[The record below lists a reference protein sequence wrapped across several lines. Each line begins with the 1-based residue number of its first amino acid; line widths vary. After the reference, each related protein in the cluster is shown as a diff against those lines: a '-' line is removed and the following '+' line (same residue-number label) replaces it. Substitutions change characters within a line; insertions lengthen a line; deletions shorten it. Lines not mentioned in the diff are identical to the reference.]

1 MSPKDAKDERGMPA
15 RHSEAS
21 DFSEH
26 NPDYKGPALARHA
39 AAQYTEYPLMPKP
52 VKDAKAKMDEAAELV
67 RELDEAAF
75 GIMDEYR
82 SAPREAQRK
91 AHEAVAAGDTP
102 ESTEVLDK
110 ELDSLAREYKDAL
123 AHRKAVEIHLVTLVD
138 RYHEVAEKHL
148 PVWRDAVAKE
158 LHKRAEPARIALA
171 KATGEARTVYG
182 LASAVEAMDRPRMK
196 RGERPMVSALQG
208 KDVPLQLQVDNARG
222 KKGPSYFPDTSKVF
236 DAMDGA
242 GMLASTYLRV
252 EGNAQLGQG
261 AIPEVLVTPV
271 ADMPEHDPEADRAEN
286 EHRREQL
293 ARARQMGMSDKRA
306 QEFFG
311 F

>member
-1 MSPKDAKDERGMPA
+1 MNPEDAKDERGMPA

-39 AAQYTEYPLMPKP
+39 AVQYTDYPLMPKP
-52 VKDAKAKMDEAAELV
+52 VKGAKAKMDEAAELV
-67 RELDEAAF
+67 RELDGAAF
-75 GIMDEYR
+75 DIMGEYR
-82 SAPREAQRK
+82 SAPRKAARK
-91 AHEAVAAGDTP
+91 AREAVAAGDTP
-102 ESTEVLDK
+102 ESTEILDK
-110 ELDSLAREYKDAL
+110 ELDSLARKYKDVL
-123 AHRKAVEIHLVTLVD
+123 AHRKAVESHLVTLVD
-138 RYHEVAEKHL
+138 HYHAVAEKHL
-148 PVWRDAVAKE
+148 PAWRDAVAKE

-171 KATGEARTVYG
+171 KATGEARVVYG
-182 LASAVEAMDRPRMK
+182 LASAVEAMDNPRVG
-196 RGERPMVSALQG
+196 RGERPMVSALHG
-208 KDVPLQLQVDNARG
+208 KDVPHQLRVDDTRG
-222 KKGPSYFPDTSKVF
+222 MNGPSYSPDTSKVF
-236 DAMDGA
+236 DAMNGA

-252 EGNAQLGQG
+252 EGNAQIGQG

-286 EHRREQL
+286 EHRREQM